1 MDTNMVQISGAA
13 TSYQAPAAVPAVKV
27 PSATGMFAPK
37 NTQQPE
43 EQKYDPKQSEQTRF
57 DNMKAASQAM
67 MSDIFVVSDTKFTI
81 FKDSSG
87 QLVTRFTSLRD
98 GKISYYPEPEMLA
111 YWDSRGA
118 NQKALVKM
126 DV

>member
-13 TSYQAPAAVPAVKV
+13 TSYQAPTVPAVKV
-27 PSATGMFAPK
+27 PSANETFTPQNVK
-37 NTQQPE
+37 QQ

-57 DNMKAASQAM
+57 DNMMAASQTM

-111 YWDSRGA
+111 YWESKGA
-118 NQKALVKM
+118 SQKALVKM